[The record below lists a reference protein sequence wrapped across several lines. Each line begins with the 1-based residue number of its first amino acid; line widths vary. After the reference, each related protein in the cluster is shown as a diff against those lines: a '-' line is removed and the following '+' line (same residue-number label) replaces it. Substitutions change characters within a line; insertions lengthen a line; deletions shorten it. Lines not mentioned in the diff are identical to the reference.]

1 MAAPVPNSWK
11 ARWFCSIVEDTH
23 LAMAVSAFWSA
34 IFTGI
39 LPRTA
44 MALRRLLPITA
55 PMPVRPATSFRSLAM
70 QA

>member
-1 MAAPVPNSWK
+1 MA
-11 ARWFCSIVEDTH
+11 DTH
-23 LAMAVSAFWSA
+23 LAMAVSPFWSA